1 MSRSVQKQAWLVSMR
16 SLRNQFATATF
27 ANKPAQVWQAV
38 CKKVSGGWEF
48 SAPEPVV
55 AEKPKRVRKK
65 KEAA

>member
-1 MSRSVQKQAWLVSMR
+1 MSRSVQKRAWLESDRKLRAAWEGAVFAGKPD
-16 SLRNQFATATF
+16 SL
-27 ANKPAQVWQAV
+27 WQAV